1 MYHLC
6 EKSDY
11 LWMF

>member
-6 EKSDY
+6 EKSDH
-11 LWMF
+11 LWIF